1 MRLLKMMKLGVFT
14 LACSIILMSCGEDG
28 LLGGLVGD
36 ENKGQ
41 RSFLTMFDNEDTIDV
56 SCAEI
61 VYPITLNNP
70 DGSTTTINDDDELI
84 EAIEDAL
91 FDDSDVPTIAF
102 PIQVI
107 GEDDIAVTV
116 ADEDALFEIFED
128 CFGDWDDYD
137 DDCGCED
144 DEFEECFEINYP
156 ITLVMP
162 DGSQVVV
169 NDDDELETA
178 IDNYYDANPNDTND
192 ISVVYPITVTM
203 LEDSST
209 VTVNDDDELDELF
222 EDCFDEY
229 FEDCFEIQY
238 PISIL
243 MPDST
248 TITANSEEELDSLY
262 DAWIIANPNN
272 MGEPELIFPITIV
285 YEDGTTEV
293 INDEDELEE
302 AFEACYGDDFCEMVD
317 GTDIVIG
324 TSETVVSRVAMKKKQ
339 IHKAKTR
346 IANSQ

>member
-1 MRLLKMMKLGVFT
+1 MMRFGIFAF
-14 LACSIILMSCGEDG
+14 ACTIILMSCEDGG
-28 LLGGLVGD
+28 LLGGLADVD
-36 ENKGQ
+36 NNNNQEK
-41 RSFLTMFDNEDTIDV
+41 SFLMMFDDEDSVDL

-61 VYPITLNNP
+61 VYPITLNNS
-70 DGSTTTINDDDELI
+70 DGSTTTVNDEDEFI
-84 EAIEDAL
+84 EAIEDAI
-91 FDDSDVPTIAF
+91 FNDDDVPTIEF

-107 GEDDIAVTV
+107 NEDDITETV

-128 CFGDWDDYD
+128 CFGDWDD
-137 DDCGCED
+137 DCGCHD
-144 DEFEECFEINYP
+144 DDFEECFEINYP

-162 DGSQVVV
+162 DGSQVTV
-169 NDDDELETA
+169 NDDDALETA
-178 IDNYYDANPNDTND
+178 IDNYYDANPTDTND

-203 LEDSST
+203 FEDSSI
-209 VTVNDDDELDELF
+209 VTINNDNEFDELF
-222 EDCFDEY
+222 EDCFDDY

-272 MGEPELIFPITIV
+272 MDEPELIFPITVV

-293 INDEDELEE
+293 VNDEDELEVL
-302 AFEACYGDDFCEMVD
+302 FEECYGDDFCEMVG

-324 TSETVVSRVAMKKKQ
+324 SSETTISRVAMKKKQ
-339 IHKAKTR
+339 AKA
-346 IANSQ
+346 ASSAAFNQ